1 MKIIMPV
8 AGKGSRLR
16 PHTHS
21 IPKAL
26 IRVAGQ
32 PIINHIIEQFRDIE
46 KVTEVIFIIG
56 HLGNQIKDYVL
67 YKHSFPMKFVRQKE
81 YKGLGHAVYQAKKYF
96 TEEEDVLVLL
106 GDIIFHTDLKSA
118 VKSEH
123 NMIGVMEVE
132 DPRRFGVVVTDEQG
146 FVTDMLE
153 KPENPPTNLAIAG
166 MYYFRSSEELFDSIE
181 HIISEDIRT
190 KNEYQL
196 TDAMKHMLDNG
207 SRFQVF
213 KANEW
218 YDCGNKDSLL
228 ETNQV
233 MLEKQNLKY
242 AIPGSIIIPPVF
254 IGNNA
259 EIINSIIG
267 PNVAVSHD
275 SSVRNSIVKNSILGK
290 GSTLENAIVEES
302 FIGDNA
308 YLLQSP
314 VEFNIGPD
322 SEIIFSK

>member
-32 PIINHIIEQFRDIE
+32 PIINHIIDQFRDID

-96 TEEEDVLVLL
+96 TDEEDVLVLL
-106 GDIIFHTDLKSA
+106 GDIIFHTDLGSA
-118 VKSEH
+118 VRSEH

-132 DPRRFGVVVTDEQG
+132 DPRRFGVVQIDEQG
-146 FVTDMLE
+146 FVTNMLE
-153 KPENPPTNLAIAG
+153 KPENPPSNLAIAG
-166 MYYFRSSEELFDSIE
+166 MYYFRSSEKLFDAIE
-181 HIISEDIRT
+181 YIMSEDIRT
-190 KNEYQL
+190 KNEFQL
-196 TDAMKHMLDNG
+196 TDAMKYMLDQG
-207 SRFQVF
+207 TPFQVF
-213 KANEW
+213 KAKDW

-228 ETNQV
+228 ETNKV

-259 EIINSIIG
+259 EIVNSIIG

-275 SSVRNSIVKNSILGK
+275 STVKNSIVRDSILGK
-290 GSTLENAIVEES
+290 GCTLENAIIQES
-302 FIGDNA
+302 FIGDDA
-308 YLLQSP
+308 YLLQAP
-314 VEFNIGPD
+314 MEFNIGPD
-322 SEIIFSK
+322 SEIVFK